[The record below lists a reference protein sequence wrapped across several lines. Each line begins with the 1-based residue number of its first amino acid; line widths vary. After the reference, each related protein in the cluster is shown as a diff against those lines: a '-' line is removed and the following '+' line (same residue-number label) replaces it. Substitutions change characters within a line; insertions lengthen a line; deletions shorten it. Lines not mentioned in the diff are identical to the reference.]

1 MTFPNVAFEDNNLIS
16 SHGDLC
22 ESAWICTLGQTALD
36 WTHSYY
42 LTDVCGKIKK
52 KKKLQMQLEW
62 AGNQLW
68 ATEVLSMSDSNYIN
82 YEQMWDV
89 KNAISN
95 NQVRPSYL
103 KKKKIKHAHF
113 LSSSL

>member
-1 MTFPNVAFEDNNLIS
+1 
-16 SHGDLC
+16 
-22 ESAWICTLGQTALD
+22 
-36 WTHSYY
+36 
-42 LTDVCGKIKK
+42 
-52 KKKLQMQLEW
+52 MQLEW

-89 KNAISN
+89 KNDISN

-103 KKKKIKHAHF
+103 KKRK
-113 LSSSL
+113 LSIYTF